1 MAHEH
6 HNHSHEANESNL
18 KRVMVALVL
27 TGFFMI
33 VEVVGGIISGS
44 LALLADAGHMLT
56 DTMALALAAM
66 AFHVSKRPPDGKLT
80 FGYQRFQILA
90 AFVNGLSLLAIVGW
104 ILFEAVMRFINP
116 HEILGETM
124 LVVAAAG
131 LIVNLISFGVLNTG
145 DQENLNIRG
154 AALHVA
160 GDLLGSVAAIVA
172 ALVSVVLKEGL
183 YWYTVRVGR
192 RIKSLAL
199 IANAWHHRS
208 DALSSVAV
216 AVGFIAMKFGFEHGD
231 HIAAIVVGL
240 MIILVGAKVFGG
252 CLHEFAERSVDT
264 DTIAQIEDIIASESR
279 IRHWHKLRTRS
290 AGREVFLDLHILVD
304 PALNITE
311 AHEIAESLEDSM
323 HAQITR
329 PVNITIHIEPDNP
342 ELRYT

>member
-6 HNHSHEANESNL
+6 HHHDHDQHDHDHDHGHSHIHEANDKNL
-18 KRVMVALVL
+18 RRVMIALVL
-27 TGFFMI
+27 TGFFMV

-104 ILFEAVMRFINP
+104 ILFEAIKRFINP
-116 HEILGETM
+116 NEILGETM

-131 LIVNLISFGVLNTG
+131 LLVNLISFAVLHTG

-172 ALVSVVLKEGL
+172 ALVII
-183 YWYTVRVGR
+183 YTGWTP
-192 RIKSLAL
+192 IDPIL
-199 IANAWHHRS
+199 
-208 DALSSVAV
+208 SVAV
-216 AVGFIAMKFGFEHGD
+216 AVLIMKS
-231 HIAAIVVGL
+231 AWS
-240 MIILVGAKVFGG
+240 LVK
-252 CLHEFAERSVDT
+252 
-264 DTIAQIEDIIASESR
+264 
-279 IRHWHKLRTRS
+279 RS
-290 AGREVFLDLHILVD
+290 AHILLEGAPEWLDVPAMQERVVAGVPGVGEIHHVHIWGLTPQELMLTMHMSIADGVESQSDVIRDTKQFMKDEYGIAHSTIEVD
-304 PALNITE
+304 VDGCSD
-311 AHEIAESLEDSM
+311 H
-323 HAQITR
+323 
-329 PVNITIHIEPDNP
+329 
-342 ELRYT
+342 

>member
-1 MAHEH
+1 MGHDH

-116 HEILGETM
+116 NEILGETM

-131 LIVNLISFGVLNTG
+131 LIVNLISFGVLHTG

-172 ALVSVVLKEGL
+172 ALVII
-183 YWYTVRVGR
+183 YTGWT
-192 RIKSLAL
+192 L
-199 IANAWHHRS
+199 I
-208 DALSSVAV
+208 DPILSVAV
-216 AVGFIAMKFGFEHGD
+216 AA
-231 HIAAIVVGL
+231 L
-240 MIILVGAKVFGG
+240 ILKSAWALVK
-252 CLHEFAERSVDT
+252 
-264 DTIAQIEDIIASESR
+264 
-279 IRHWHKLRTRS
+279 RS
-290 AGREVFLDLHILVD
+290 AHILLEGAPEWLDVHMMQDRIVAGVPGVGEIHHVHIWGLTPQELMLTMHMSVNANVECQSDVVRDTKKFLRDEYGIGHSTIEVD
-304 PALNITE
+304 VDGC
-311 AHEIAESLEDSM
+311 SD
-323 HAQITR
+323 
-329 PVNITIHIEPDNP
+329 D
-342 ELRYT
+342 